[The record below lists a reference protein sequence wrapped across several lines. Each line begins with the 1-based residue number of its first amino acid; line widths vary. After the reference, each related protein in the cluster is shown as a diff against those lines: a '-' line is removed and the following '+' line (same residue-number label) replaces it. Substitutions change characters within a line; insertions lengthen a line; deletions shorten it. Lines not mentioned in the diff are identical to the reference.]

1 MKRRDFFTTAA
12 KAIGLAAVIPFLTQN
27 SQAEQRRGA
36 RGAAAPAAGGALPLM
51 SVTDPVAK
59 AVKYVED
66 AKQAPDAK
74 GNNCANCGFYK
85 KVEVRGGKE
94 VGTCTIFPGK
104 VVYAEAYCGSWAKK
118 A

>member
-1 MKRRDFFTTAA
+1 MKRRDFFVTAA
-12 KAIGLAAVIPFLTQN
+12 KVVGLTALVPLI

-36 RGAAAPAAGGALPLM
+36 RGAAPAAGGALPLI
-51 SVTDPVAK
+51 SVNDPVAK

-66 AKQAPDAK
+66 AKSAPDAK

-85 KVEVRGGKE
+85 KVEVRNGKE
-94 VGTCTIFPGK
+94 VGTCTIFAGK
-104 VVYAEAYCGSWAKK
+104 VVYAAGYCGSWVKK